1 MNAALKLKE
10 KAANFLEDCPI
21 MVIVFLLHS
30 EHQNPFEYPCQ
41 HYTQLSCEQVDPMD
55 DRANHAFAALPER
68 IYVVLDGRIAYQGG
82 LGPFDYKIEE
92 VEEFLSKRK

>member
-1 MNAALKLKE
+1 
-10 KAANFLEDCPI
+10 
-21 MVIVFLLHS
+21 
-30 EHQNPFEYPCQ
+30 
-41 HYTQLSCEQVDPMD
+41 MD

-92 VEEFLSKRK
+92 VEEYLSKRKYAQERSSLQN